1 MQNSAPALIRLS
13 IGVLAARDSERKV
26 RHCCHCSQ
34 LSLLSLSLSV
44 SQCNVASVVKPWT
57 WRNTSRDEL
66 IWHVGHVVNIWTW
79 ESVSVSQS
87 VNVRCELSWHLTPYL
102 MCYGSQL
109 PTLNSQLL
117 AQTDYWDRLSQCSVH
132 CSCCRVQL
140 AQLAD
145 YWLFPRNDDEDSV
158 FWFLGLRW
166 RWWWFWHGQ
175 GAGQGGSQRKGLLL
189 DKSPA
194 ELKVCGIDVSDPKY
208 SSEDLFG
215 TLSGSAFLDAVYGAF
230 GVDERDIPWFF
241 TGEGGKKERAIRR
254 SPLSRPIQHST
265 AEAYKQRI
273 CKEGLSQL
281 ASGSWVCD
289 WDSVLI
295 SHESWV
301 MCHQC
306 QCSNGCTDSV
316 STAVCRLPV
325 PPLLELVSAEAT
337 PCSSTE
343 MCLARRPS
351 KPGRLITEPR
361 PSIGHWKS
369 PRSLTWCSRS
379 CRRALSRSRWWS
391 LTTWLPIITKVKFQS
406 DQSLNSWHCFGFTTS
421 WNGESQLPTAP
432 PDAWFLPIARLIFW
446 DR

>member
-166 RWWWFWHGQ
+166 WWWWFWQWWRRWPRRWPRRQSAERPLTGQ
-175 GAGQGGSQRKGLLL
+175 EPSRVEGLRHWRVRPEILKWRPLWNSFRFSIPRCCLWGFRGWWKGYPMVFHWRRREEGKGHPTISAVQTNSAFHCGSLQTENLQGG
-189 DKSPA
+189 
-194 ELKVCGIDVSDPKY
+194 
-208 SSEDLFG
+208 
-215 TLSGSAFLDAVYGAF
+215 
-230 GVDERDIPWFF
+230 
-241 TGEGGKKERAIRR
+241 
-254 SPLSRPIQHST
+254 PIST
-265 AEAYKQRI
+265 
-273 CKEGLSQL
+273 CK
-281 ASGSWVCD
+281 
-289 WDSVLI
+289 
-295 SHESWV
+295 
-301 MCHQC
+301 
-306 QCSNGCTDSV
+306 
-316 STAVCRLPV
+316 R
-325 PPLLELVSAEAT
+325 
-337 PCSSTE
+337 
-343 MCLARRPS
+343 
-351 KPGRLITEPR
+351 
-361 PSIGHWKS
+361 
-369 PRSLTWCSRS
+369 
-379 CRRALSRSRWWS
+379 
-391 LTTWLPIITKVKFQS
+391 
-406 DQSLNSWHCFGFTTS
+406 
-421 WNGESQLPTAP
+421 
-432 PDAWFLPIARLIFW
+432 
-446 DR
+446 